1 MQLKSKIINSPIV
14 DGCNMYYE
22 CKVVFKQNVDVSK
35 IDKDIIHNEEE
46 PNHTMYFGEIID
58 SYNI

>member
-1 MQLKSKIINSPIV
+1 
-14 DGCNMYYE
+14 MYYE